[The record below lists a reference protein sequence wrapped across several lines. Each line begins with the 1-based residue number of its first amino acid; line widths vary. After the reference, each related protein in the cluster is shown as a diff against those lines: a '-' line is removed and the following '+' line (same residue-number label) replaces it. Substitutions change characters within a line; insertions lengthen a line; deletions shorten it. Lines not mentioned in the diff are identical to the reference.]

1 MAQKGEALTETQQ
14 NLLNAQNSYISFM
27 RQQDQVNSQL
37 QIQTYTAHHK
47 HATMKAI
54 EEIPDVPLYRAVGKA
69 YYSEPRSQ
77 IMDELKQDYEKAEQ
91 DVKILNNTKVYVD
104 KKIKETEA
112 KLTELLKQA

>member
-1 MAQKGEALTETQQ
+1 
-14 NLLNAQNSYISFM
+14 M

-69 YYSEPRSQ
+69 YYAEPRTQ
-77 IMDELKQDYEKAEQ
+77 IMDELK
-91 DVKILNNTKVYVD
+91 
-104 KKIKETEA
+104 
-112 KLTELLKQA
+112 